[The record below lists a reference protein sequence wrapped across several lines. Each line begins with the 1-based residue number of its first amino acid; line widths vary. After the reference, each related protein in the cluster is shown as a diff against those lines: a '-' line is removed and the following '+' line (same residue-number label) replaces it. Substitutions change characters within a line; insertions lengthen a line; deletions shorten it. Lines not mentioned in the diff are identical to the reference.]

1 MSVTFEHINILN
13 RSSVASK
20 YQPWK
25 TRAHILLPYIHH
37 APCLRASLQATVVSH
52 KHVLYLCYPLI
63 KLPVVVMWCGHALLT
78 FCQHSWCQSIIFS
91 QSQKKTVLVSS
102 CDWVVVEV
110 SVVPFYWQSPPC
122 SVAVLLAFG
131 LGGAQ
136 RVNAP
141 PQKRQVLLASQPR
154 SCWASLPR
162 RRNEPPGWN
171 SGHDDITC
179 TFVWR
184 CKDDLTRLPHSCVF
198 TI

>member
-102 CDWVVVEV
+102 CDWVIVEV

-136 RVNAP
+136 RVNALERRP
-141 PQKRQVLLASQPR
+141 RNVRFCWHLSLVAVERHCQGEGMSHQDGTVVMMTSLAR
-154 SCWASLPR
+154 L
-162 RRNEPPGWN
+162 
-171 SGHDDITC
+171 SGDAKMI
-179 TFVWR
+179 
-184 CKDDLTRLPHSCVF
+184 
-198 TI
+198 